1 MSLPALL
8 LALAAPALAGPAAL
22 DSDLPGIQLRPELE
36 AGFLGVFAHHLQL
49 DSQGTYFDL
58 KNDGGQST
66 LFPFFR
72 LQADLALGG
81 RHHVDLV
88 MQPLDLRSEVYLER
102 DLVVDKALYPTGSA
116 VDIRYG
122 FDFYRATYRYDLLPR
137 SDRELSLGG
146 GLQLRDAD
154 IIYTSGDGTLRREN
168 RNVGP
173 VPLLTAQWEQRFD
186 DGTWLGVEASGF
198 YASFKVLNGSA
209 VSEITG
215 AIYDT
220 SLKMG
225 FDVRGPVDSW
235 LNVRFV
241 GGGAEGTSAN
251 PDGPSDGYTKNWLHA
266 TTISLGLAFDAHE
279 ASRPPRGAA
288 TSADDDGPRQK
299 PPTPPDRPGPGRGPR

>member
-1 MSLPALL
+1 MSLNILL
-8 LALAAPALAGPAAL
+8 LLVAPALAQAQAAQAQAGQAQAQAGGPAMDA
-22 DSDLPGIQLRPELE
+22 DRPGIQLRPELD
-36 AGFLGVFAHHLQL
+36 AGFLGILSHKIQQ
-49 DSQGTYFDL
+49 DSGGTYFDL

-72 LQADLALGG
+72 LSADLTLGG

-88 MQPLDLRSEVYLER
+88 MQPLDIRSEVHLQDE
-102 DLVVDKALYPTGSA
+102 LIVDKAVYPADSS

-137 SDRELSLGG
+137 ADRELSLGG

-154 IIYTSGDGTLRREN
+154 ILFTSGDGTLRREN

-173 VPLLTAQWEQRFD
+173 VPLLSAQWEQRWRS
-186 DGTWLGVEASGF
+186 GTWMGADLSGF

-209 VSEITG
+209 VSEVTG
-215 AIYDT
+215 AIYDG
-220 SLKMG
+220 SLKLG
-225 FDVRGPVDSW
+225 FDVDGPIDSW

-251 PDGPSDGYTKNWLHA
+251 PDGPGDGFTKNWLHA
-266 TTISLGLAFDAHE
+266 TTISLGIALDPGAL
-279 ASRPPRGAA
+279 SPPC
-288 TSADDDGPRQK
+288 
-299 PPTPPDRPGPGRGPR
+299 